1 MSVLHVRHCVTVI
14 HVTETSISNSQ

>member
-14 HVTETSISNSQ
+14 HVTETSLSNSQ